1 MNIGETEMHC
11 NARVSVFNKLQWL
24 PAVQDKKSRRGR
36 QSAQLSRRSRRRSR
50 SRRSRRSSRRSRR
63 RGRQSAQSTG
73 LRKTQSDHS
82 VDCSILFAMGRISN
96 VPGWH

>member
-1 MNIGETEMHC
+1 MHC

-36 QSAQLSRRSRRRSR
+36 QSAQLSRRSRRKR
-50 SRRSRRSSRRSRR
+50 SRRSRRSSRRSRSRR

-82 VDCSILFAMGRISN
+82 VDCSILFAMGRI
-96 VPGWH
+96 

>member
-11 NARVSVFNKLQWL
+11 NARISVFNKLQWL

-36 QSAQLSRRSRRRSR
+36 QSAQLSRRSRRRRSR
-50 SRRSRRSSRRSRR
+50 SRRSRRSRR

-96 VPGWH
+96 VSGWH

>member
-1 MNIGETEMHC
+1 MHC

-36 QSAQLSRRSRRRSR
+36 QSAQLSRRSRRRRSRSRR
-50 SRRSRRSSRRSRR
+50 SRRSRRSSRRSRSRR

-96 VPGWH
+96 VSGWH